1 MVIQKLSGLL
11 RRLLRSHE
19 QFVTLREELDAI
31 DEYLAIEVVRFGPRL
46 TVRKAIATDTLDM
59 LVPSLLLQPLVENAI
74 KHGISRKVGA
84 GTITIRASRDRER
97 AVIEVEDDGLGI
109 SNERLQTAL
118 SGGIGL
124 ANVNERLQ
132 VLYGAMGRLT
142 LSGSPGNGALARID
156 IPIASVPRQM
166 AS

>member
-1 MVIQKLSGLL
+1 
-11 RRLLRSHE
+11 
-19 QFVTLREELDAI
+19 
-31 DEYLAIEVVRFGPRL
+31 
-46 TVRKAIATDTLDM
+46 
-59 LVPSLLLQPLVENAI
+59 
-74 KHGISRKVGA
+74 
-84 GTITIRASRDRER
+84 
-97 AVIEVEDDGLGI
+97 VEDDGLGI